1 MKNLSPD
8 KGEQLSLTQINLQTA
23 QSKFMRQRGQLK
35 KQKMSIEI
43 ALVKEIDSGQQRL

>member
-23 QSKFMRQRGQLK
+23 QNKFMRLREQLK
-35 KQKMSIEI
+35 KPKMSIEI
-43 ALVKEIDSGQQRL
+43 ALVREIDSGQQRL